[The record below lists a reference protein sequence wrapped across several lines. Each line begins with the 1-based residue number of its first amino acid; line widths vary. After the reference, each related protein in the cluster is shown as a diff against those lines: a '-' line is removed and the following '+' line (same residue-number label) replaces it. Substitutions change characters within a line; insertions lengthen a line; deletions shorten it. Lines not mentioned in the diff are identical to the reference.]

1 MSRKHMAAGLTVAAS
16 VLVLASCVALMAT
29 ASTTADRT
37 VLSPVFSENTEPTL
51 VWNGLPENYKFD
63 PFRDE
68 EVEPHTKNGKDP
80 FGPKG
85 QYGMWMGIQGD
96 TINGFGC
103 GPKGPMDCFVGTT
116 PSEHWARG
124 RKSAMRQQQLA
135 AVATQQLSPVY
146 SENTEPTLVWNGLPE
161 NYKFDPFRDEEV
173 EPHTKN
179 GKDPFGPK
187 GQYGMWMGIQPDTEE
202 RRFGCG
208 PGGPM
213 DCFVGTTPS
222 EHWVRGSGL
231 DRAKQ
236 KQLAAVKEA
245 KKQQLTYWEERTLQP
260 SRQQRW
266 YQVDPLVVVH
276 AHTRKHALPHRT
288 ATRNFGDTDVVPHDH
303 HTKVH
308 GIAGRWPDGGR
319 SGPWLGRCGPSAH
332 VRRGGCGIESCR
344 SQAWRA
350 GTRAAFS
357 RGQNCAGV
365 HLPECAGRD
374 ESAVQGQ

>member
-1 MSRKHMAAGLTVAAS
+1 MLRREGLTVAAS

-85 QYGMWMGIQGD
+85 QYGMWMGIQ
-96 TINGFGC
+96 
-103 GPKGPMDCFVGTT
+103 
-116 PSEHWARG
+116 
-124 RKSAMRQQQLA
+124 
-135 AVATQQLSPVY
+135 
-146 SENTEPTLVWNGLPE
+146 
-161 NYKFDPFRDEEV
+161 
-173 EPHTKN
+173 
-179 GKDPFGPK
+179 
-187 GQYGMWMGIQPDTEE
+187 PDTEE

-222 EHWVRGSGL
+222 EHWVRGSGP

-288 ATRNFGDTDVVPHDH
+288 AIRHFGDTDVVPHDH
-303 HTKVH
+303 HKIVH
-308 GIAGRWPDGGR
+308 GIAGRWPGGGR

-332 VRRGGCGIESCR
+332 VRRGGCGVESRR
-344 SQAWRA
+344 SPAWRA
-350 GTRAAFS
+350 GTCAPFS
-357 RGQNCAGV
+357 RGPGCAGV
-365 HLPECAGRD
+365 HLPECAGRN
-374 ESAVQGQ
+374 ESAVQGQWWRCSRAGRLRLCVILHTDETIVGKAWRLQRLDLTPASAESHYQDAADLSEGSVGSIVGLSLLSAYYLEVI

>member
-1 MSRKHMAAGLTVAAS
+1 
-16 VLVLASCVALMAT
+16 
-29 ASTTADRT
+29 
-37 VLSPVFSENTEPTL
+37 
-51 VWNGLPENYKFD
+51 
-63 PFRDE
+63 
-68 EVEPHTKNGKDP
+68 
-80 FGPKG
+80 
-85 QYGMWMGIQGD
+85 
-96 TINGFGC
+96 
-103 GPKGPMDCFVGTT
+103 
-116 PSEHWARG
+116 
-124 RKSAMRQQQLA
+124 MRQQQLA

-231 DRAKQ
+231 DRSKQ
-236 KQLAAVKEA
+236 KQLAAAKEA

-266 YQVDPLVVVH
+266 YQVDPLVLVH
-276 AHTRKHALPHRT
+276 AHTRKDALPHRT
-288 ATRNFGDTDVVPHDH
+288 APPPLTSVTLMSS
-303 HTKVH
+303 HTTTTQKYMASQDAGPMVGALGH
-308 GIAGRWPDGGR
+308 GWDGVDR
-319 SGPWLGRCGPSAH
+319 AH
-332 VRRGGCGIESCR
+332 MFDGEGAVLNPADPRRGELAPVPR
-344 SQAWRA
+344 FPEDK
-350 GTRAAFS
+350 AAQEYIYRNAPGEMS
-357 RGQNCAGV
+357 RPFRGSDGAAAEPV
-365 HLPECAGRD
+365 A
-374 ESAVQGQ
+374 